1 MADEK
6 RNREENEELY
16 KDQEIDLG
24 ELTEQTDLDD
34 QVDLSWLDELD
45 DDEDGDDLDDEDKD
59 GEDEKDI
66 DLDAMIDEILNHI
79 DPNDWEEWKEQP
91 AREVSL
97 PTPPAAATPQQL
109 TPADDV
115 PTGKARKKQRRSLP
129 TNIAEGVIYVG
140 GILLISFI
148 LATIGWRWAGDV
160 LALNK
165 EPVTASVTITEGESL
180 GDVTAELKEK
190 GLVKYGY
197 LFQLFASFTHKA
209 EKITAGSY
217 ELSTVMDYSALLNNI
232 SSTSAYRETVT
243 VTIPEG
249 YTVEEI
255 FKLMENKGVCS
266 YDDLLKTAQKETF
279 DFDFLKDVKTKEEKR
294 LEGYLFPD
302 TYEFY
307 KGADA
312 KSVINTM
319 LKNFDDRFDSKM
331 EAEMQLLG
339 YSKND
344 IIIMASIIEKETDG
358 SDQRNIAS
366 VIQNRLKNTW
376 ATPKGYLQVDST
388 IQYLLKERKEKL
400 TDKDLE
406 IDSPYNTYKNPGLP
420 IGPICNPGLTAI
432 EAALEPNKTNYYYFM
447 LGKDGTTHFF
457 DTEASFL
464 AFKAE
469 QQD

>member
-6 RNREENEELY
+6 RNREENE
-16 KDQEIDLG
+16 DLNKNL
-24 ELTEQTDLDD
+24 ESDLDELD
-34 QVDLSWLDELD
+34 TPADTMEERADLSWLYEA
-45 DDEDGDDLDDEDKD
+45 DEDNEDDNDLEEADEDAK
-59 GEDEKDI
+59 ES

-79 DPNDWEEWKEQP
+79 DPNDWEEWKDQP
-91 AREVSL
+91 PREV
-97 PTPPAAATPQQL
+97 PPPAAAPQQP
-109 TPADDV
+109 TPTDTV
-115 PTGKARKKQRRSLP
+115 PTGKTRKKQRRSLP

-165 EPVTASVTITEGESL
+165 EPLTASVTITEGESL

-266 YDDLLKTAQKETF
+266 YNDLLKVAQEETF
-279 DFDFLKDVKTKEEKR
+279 DFDFLKDVKTTKEKR

-312 KSVINTM
+312 KNVINTM
-319 LKNFDDRFDSKM
+319 LKNFDERFDSKM

-388 IQYLLKERKEKL
+388 IQYLLKERKKKL

-432 EAALEPNKTNYYYFM
+432 QAALEPNKTNYYYFM

-457 DTEASFL
+457 DTEAAFL

>member
-6 RNREENEELY
+6 RNREENE
-16 KDQEIDLG
+16 DLNKNL
-24 ELTEQTDLDD
+24 ESDLDELD
-34 QVDLSWLDELD
+34 TPADTMEERADLSWLYEA
-45 DDEDGDDLDDEDKD
+45 DEDNEDDNDLEEADEDAK
-59 GEDEKDI
+59 EI

-79 DPNDWEEWKEQP
+79 DPNDWEEWKDQP
-91 AREVSL
+91 PRET
-97 PTPPAAATPQQL
+97 PPPAAAPQQP
-109 TPADDV
+109 TPTDTV
-115 PTGKARKKQRRSLP
+115 PTGKTRKKQRRSLP

-165 EPVTASVTITEGESL
+165 EPLTASVTITEGESL

-266 YDDLLKTAQKETF
+266 YNDLLKVAQEETF
-279 DFDFLKDVKTKEEKR
+279 DFDFLKDVKTTKEKR

-312 KSVINTM
+312 KNVINTM
-319 LKNFDDRFDSKM
+319 LKNFDERFDSKM

-358 SDQRNIAS
+358 GDQRNIAS
-366 VIQNRLKNTW
+366 VLQNRLKNTW

-388 IQYLLKERKEKL
+388 IQYLLKERKKKL

-432 EAALEPNKTNYYYFM
+432 QAALEPNKTNYYYFM

-457 DTEASFL
+457 DTEAAFL

>member
-6 RNREENEELY
+6 RNREENE
-16 KDQEIDLG
+16 DLNKNL
-24 ELTEQTDLDD
+24 ESD
-34 QVDLSWLDELD
+34 LDELD
-45 DDEDGDDLDDEDKD
+45 KSTDSEEERENWDWLYEADEEDNDLEADNEDGKE
-59 GEDEKDI
+59 I

-79 DPNDWEEWKEQP
+79 DPNDWEEWKDQP
-91 AREVSL
+91 PRET
-97 PTPPAAATPQQL
+97 PPPAAAPQQP
-109 TPADDV
+109 TPTDTV
-115 PTGKARKKQRRSLP
+115 PTGKTRKKQRRSLP

-165 EPVTASVTITEGESL
+165 EPLTASVTITEGESL

-266 YDDLLKTAQKETF
+266 YNDLLKVAQEETF
-279 DFDFLKDVKTKEEKR
+279 DFNFLKDVKTTKEKR

-312 KSVINTM
+312 KNVINTM
-319 LKNFDDRFDSKM
+319 LKNFDERFDSKM

-388 IQYLLKERKEKL
+388 IQYLLKERKKKL

-432 EAALEPNKTNYYYFM
+432 QAALEPNKTNYYYFM

-457 DTEASFL
+457 DTEAAFL

>member
-6 RNREENEELY
+6 HNREENEALHKE
-16 KDQEIDLG
+16 EHIDLD
-24 ELTEQTDLDD
+24 ELTEQSAPANEA
-34 QVDLSWLDELD
+34 DLSWLDNLGDEEPRGDL
-45 DDEDGDDLDDEDKD
+45 DEDS
-59 GEDEKDI
+59 

-79 DPNDWEEWKEQP
+79 DPNDWEDWKEQP

-97 PTPPAAATPQQL
+97 PTPPAAATPQQPA
-109 TPADDV
+109 PADDV

>member
-6 RNREENEELY
+6 RNREENE
-16 KDQEIDLG
+16 DLNKNL
-24 ELTEQTDLDD
+24 ESDLDELD
-34 QVDLSWLDELD
+34 TPADTMEERADLSWLYEA
-45 DDEDGDDLDDEDKD
+45 DEDNEDDNDLEEADEDAK
-59 GEDEKDI
+59 EI
-66 DLDAMIDEILNHI
+66 DMDAMIDEILNHI
-79 DPNDWEEWKEQP
+79 DPNDWEEWKDQP
-91 AREVSL
+91 PRET
-97 PTPPAAATPQQL
+97 PPPAAAPQQP
-109 TPADDV
+109 TPTDTV
-115 PTGKARKKQRRSLP
+115 PTGKTRKKQRRSLP

-165 EPVTASVTITEGESL
+165 EPLTASVTITEGESL

-266 YDDLLKTAQKETF
+266 YNDLLKVAQEETF
-279 DFDFLKDVKTKEEKR
+279 DFDFLKDVKTTKEKR

-312 KSVINTM
+312 KNVINTM
-319 LKNFDDRFDSKM
+319 LKNFDERFDSKM

-358 SDQRNIAS
+358 GDQRNIAS
-366 VIQNRLKNTW
+366 VLQNRLKNTW

-388 IQYLLKERKEKL
+388 IQYLLKERKKKL

-457 DTEASFL
+457 DTEAAFL

>member
-6 RNREENEELY
+6 RNREENE
-16 KDQEIDLG
+16 DLNKNL
-24 ELTEQTDLDD
+24 ESDLDELD
-34 QVDLSWLDELD
+34 TPADTMEERADLSWLYEA
-45 DDEDGDDLDDEDKD
+45 DEDNEDDNDLEEADEDAK
-59 GEDEKDI
+59 EI

-79 DPNDWEEWKEQP
+79 DPNDWEEWKDQP
-91 AREVSL
+91 PREV
-97 PTPPAAATPQQL
+97 PPPAAAPQQP
-109 TPADDV
+109 TPTDTV
-115 PTGKARKKQRRSLP
+115 PTGKTRKKQRRSLP

-165 EPVTASVTITEGESL
+165 EPLTASVTITEGESL

-266 YDDLLKTAQKETF
+266 YNDLLKVAQEETF
-279 DFDFLKDVKTKEEKR
+279 DFDFLKDVKTTKEKR

-312 KSVINTM
+312 KNVINTM
-319 LKNFDDRFDSKM
+319 LKNFDERFDSKM

-358 SDQRNIAS
+358 GDQRNIAS
-366 VIQNRLKNTW
+366 VLQNRLKNTW
-376 ATPKGYLQVDST
+376 ATPKGYLQVVST
-388 IQYLLKERKEKL
+388 IQYLLKERKKKL

-432 EAALEPNKTNYYYFM
+432 EAALEPNKTNY
-447 LGKDGTTHFF
+447 
-457 DTEASFL
+457 
-464 AFKAE
+464 
-469 QQD
+469 

>member
-6 RNREENEELY
+6 HNREENEALHKE
-16 KDQEIDLG
+16 EHIDLD
-24 ELTEQTDLDD
+24 ELTEQSAPANEA
-34 QVDLSWLDELD
+34 DLSWLDTLGDEEPRGD
-45 DDEDGDDLDDEDKD
+45 MDEDS
-59 GEDEKDI
+59 

-266 YDDLLKTAQKETF
+266 YDDLMKAAQEETF
-279 DFDFLKDVKTKEEKR
+279 DFAFLKEVKTTKEKR

-312 KSVINTM
+312 KNVINTM
-319 LKNFDDRFDSKM
+319 LKNFDERFDSKM

-358 SDQRNIAS
+358 GDQRNIAS
-366 VIQNRLKNTW
+366 VLQNRLKNTW

-388 IQYLLKERKEKL
+388 IQYLLKERKKKL

-406 IDSPYNTYKNPGLP
+406 INSPYNTYKNPGLP

-457 DTEASFL
+457 DTEAAFL

>member
-6 RNREENEELY
+6 RNREENE
-16 KDQEIDLG
+16 DLNKNL
-24 ELTEQTDLDD
+24 ESDLDELD
-34 QVDLSWLDELD
+34 TPADTMEERADLSWLYEA
-45 DDEDGDDLDDEDKD
+45 DEDNEDDNDLEEADEDAK
-59 GEDEKDI
+59 EI

-79 DPNDWEEWKEQP
+79 DPNDWEEWKDQP
-91 AREVSL
+91 PRET
-97 PTPPAAATPQQL
+97 PPPAAAPQQP
-109 TPADDV
+109 TPTDTV
-115 PTGKARKKQRRSLP
+115 PTGKTRKKQRRSLP

-165 EPVTASVTITEGESL
+165 EPLTASVTITEGESL

-266 YDDLLKTAQKETF
+266 YNDLLKVAQEETF
-279 DFDFLKDVKTKEEKR
+279 DFDFLKEVKTTKEKR

-312 KSVINTM
+312 KNVINTM
-319 LKNFDDRFDSKM
+319 LKNFDERFDSKM

-366 VIQNRLKNTW
+366 VLQNRLKNTW

-388 IQYLLKERKEKL
+388 IQYLLKERKKKL

-457 DTEASFL
+457 DTEAAFL

>member
-6 RNREENEELY
+6 HNREENEALHKE
-16 KDQEIDLG
+16 EHIDLD
-24 ELTEQTDLDD
+24 ELTEQSAPANEA
-34 QVDLSWLDELD
+34 DLSWLDNLGDEEPRGD
-45 DDEDGDDLDDEDKD
+45 MDEDS
-59 GEDEKDI
+59 

-79 DPNDWEEWKEQP
+79 DPNDWEDWKEQP
-91 AREVSL
+91 AREVPL
-97 PTPPAAATPQQL
+97 PTPPAAATPQQP
-109 TPADDV
+109 TPTDDA

>member
-6 RNREENEELY
+6 RNREENE
-16 KDQEIDLG
+16 DLNKNL
-24 ELTEQTDLDD
+24 ESDLDELD
-34 QVDLSWLDELD
+34 TPADTMEERADLSWLYEA
-45 DDEDGDDLDDEDKD
+45 DEDNEDDNDLEEADEDAK
-59 GEDEKDI
+59 EI

-79 DPNDWEEWKEQP
+79 DPNDWEEWKDQP
-91 AREVSL
+91 PRETPPPVAAPQQ
-97 PTPPAAATPQQL
+97 PTPTD
-109 TPADDV
+109 TV
-115 PTGKARKKQRRSLP
+115 PTGKTRKKQRRSLP

-165 EPVTASVTITEGESL
+165 EPLTASVTITEGESL

-266 YDDLLKTAQKETF
+266 YNDLLKVAQEETF
-279 DFDFLKDVKTKEEKR
+279 DFDFLKDVKTTKEKR

-312 KSVINTM
+312 KNVINTM
-319 LKNFDDRFDSKM
+319 LKNFDERFDSKM

-358 SDQRNIAS
+358 GDQRNIAS
-366 VIQNRLKNTW
+366 VLQNRLKNTW

-388 IQYLLKERKEKL
+388 IQYLLKERKKKL

-432 EAALEPNKTNYYYFM
+432 QAALEPNKTNYYYFM

-457 DTEASFL
+457 DTEAAFL

>member
-6 RNREENEELY
+6 RNREENE
-16 KDQEIDLG
+16 DLNKNL
-24 ELTEQTDLDD
+24 ESDLDELD
-34 QVDLSWLDELD
+34 TPADTMEERADLSWLYEA
-45 DDEDGDDLDDEDKD
+45 DEDNEDDNDLEEADEDAK
-59 GEDEKDI
+59 EI

-79 DPNDWEEWKEQP
+79 DPNDWEEWKDQP
-91 AREVSL
+91 PREV
-97 PTPPAAATPQQL
+97 PPPAAAPPQPTP
-109 TPADDV
+109 TDTV
-115 PTGKARKKQRRSLP
+115 PTGKTRKKQRRSLP

-165 EPVTASVTITEGESL
+165 EPLTASVTITEGESL

-266 YDDLLKTAQKETF
+266 YNDLLKVAQEETF
-279 DFDFLKDVKTKEEKR
+279 DFDFLKDVKTTKEKR

-312 KSVINTM
+312 KNVINTM
-319 LKNFDDRFDSKM
+319 LKNFDERFDSKM

-358 SDQRNIAS
+358 GDQRNIAS

-388 IQYLLKERKEKL
+388 IQYLLKERKKKL

-457 DTEASFL
+457 DTEAAFL

>member
-6 RNREENEELY
+6 HNREENEALHKE
-16 KDQEIDLG
+16 EHIDLD
-24 ELTEQTDLDD
+24 ELTEQSAPANEA
-34 QVDLSWLDELD
+34 DLSWLDNLGDEEPRGD
-45 DDEDGDDLDDEDKD
+45 MDEDS
-59 GEDEKDI
+59 

-457 DTEASFL
+457 DTEAAFL

>member
-6 RNREENEELY
+6 RNREENE
-16 KDQEIDLG
+16 DLNKNL
-24 ELTEQTDLDD
+24 ESDLDELD
-34 QVDLSWLDELD
+34 TPADTMEERADLSWLYEA
-45 DDEDGDDLDDEDKD
+45 DEDNEDDNDLEEADEDAK
-59 GEDEKDI
+59 EI

-79 DPNDWEEWKEQP
+79 DPNDWEEWKDQP
-91 AREVSL
+91 PREV
-97 PTPPAAATPQQL
+97 PPPAAAPQQP
-109 TPADDV
+109 TPTDTV
-115 PTGKARKKQRRSLP
+115 PTGKTRKKQRRSLP

-165 EPVTASVTITEGESL
+165 EPLTASVTITEGESL

-266 YDDLLKTAQKETF
+266 YNDLLKVAQEETF
-279 DFDFLKDVKTKEEKR
+279 DFDFLKDVKTTKEKR

-312 KSVINTM
+312 KNVINTM
-319 LKNFDDRFDSKM
+319 LKNFDERFDSKM

-358 SDQRNIAS
+358 GDQRNIAS
-366 VIQNRLKNTW
+366 VIQNPRTGSKTPGQRPR
-376 ATPKGYLQVDST
+376 ATCRWTPPFST
-388 IQYLLKERKEKL
+388 
-400 TDKDLE
+400 
-406 IDSPYNTYKNPGLP
+406 
-420 IGPICNPGLTAI
+420 C
-432 EAALEPNKTNYYYFM
+432 
-447 LGKDGTTHFF
+447 
-457 DTEASFL
+457 
-464 AFKAE
+464 
-469 QQD
+469 

>member
-6 RNREENEELY
+6 HSRDEQAKLF
-16 KDQEIDLG
+16 KSQESD
-24 ELTEQTDLDD
+24 
-34 QVDLSWLDELD
+34 WLDND
-45 DDEDGDDLDDEDKD
+45 NQFEDHEADTTGK
-59 GEDEKDI
+59 KI
-66 DLDAMIDEILNHI
+66 DMDAMIDEILNHI
-79 DPNDWEEWKEQP
+79 DPNDWEEWKEETVKRAPPQP
-91 AREVSL
+91 ETPSAGTAPEQPHPNDPAPASKRE
-97 PTPPAAATPQQL
+97 
-109 TPADDV
+109 
-115 PTGKARKKQRRSLP
+115 KKQRRNLP

-266 YDDLLKTAQKETF
+266 YDDLMKAAQEETF
-279 DFDFLKDVKTKEEKR
+279 DFAFLKEVKTTKEKR

-312 KSVINTM
+312 KNVINTM
-319 LKNFDDRFDSKM
+319 LKNFDERFDSKM

-358 SDQRNIAS
+358 GDQRNIAS
-366 VIQNRLKNTW
+366 VLQNRLKNTW

-388 IQYLLKERKEKL
+388 IQYLLKERKKKL

-447 LGKDGTTHFF
+447 LGMDGTTHFF
-457 DTEASFL
+457 DTEAAFL

>member
-6 RNREENEELY
+6 RNREENE
-16 KDQEIDLG
+16 DLNKNL
-24 ELTEQTDLDD
+24 ESDLDELD
-34 QVDLSWLDELD
+34 TPADTMEERADLSWLYKA
-45 DDEDGDDLDDEDKD
+45 DEDNEDDNDLEEADEDAK
-59 GEDEKDI
+59 EI

-79 DPNDWEEWKEQP
+79 APNDWEEWKDQP
-91 AREVSL
+91 PREV
-97 PTPPAAATPQQL
+97 PPPAAAPQQP
-109 TPADDV
+109 TPTDTV
-115 PTGKARKKQRRSLP
+115 PTGKTRKKQRRSLP

-165 EPVTASVTITEGESL
+165 EPLTASVTITEGESL

-266 YDDLLKTAQKETF
+266 YNDLLKVAQEETF
-279 DFDFLKDVKTKEEKR
+279 DFDFLKDVKTTKEKR

-312 KSVINTM
+312 KNVINTM
-319 LKNFDDRFDSKM
+319 LKNFDERFDSKM

-388 IQYLLKERKEKL
+388 IQYLLKERKKKL

-457 DTEASFL
+457 DTEAAFL

>member
-6 RNREENEELY
+6 HNREENEALHKEE
-16 KDQEIDLG
+16 QIDLD
-24 ELTEQTDLDD
+24 ELTEQSAPANE
-34 QVDLSWLDELD
+34 VDMSWLDDLGGEEPRGNL
-45 DDEDGDDLDDEDKD
+45 DEDS
-59 GEDEKDI
+59 
-66 DLDAMIDEILNHI
+66 DLDAMVDEILNHI
-79 DPNDWEEWKEQP
+79 APNDWEKWKEQP
-91 AREVSL
+91 SREAPP
-97 PTPPAAATPQQL
+97 PTPPAAAAPQQL
-109 TPADDV
+109 PPTETDDAAS
-115 PTGKARKKQRRSLP
+115 TGKTRKKQRRSLP

-140 GILLISFI
+140 GILLISFL

-165 EPVTASVTITEGESL
+165 EPLTASVTITEGESL

-266 YDDLLKTAQKETF
+266 YNDLMKVAQEETF
-279 DFDFLKDVKTKEEKR
+279 DFDFLKDVKTSKEKR

-312 KSVINTM
+312 KHVINTM

-457 DTEASFL
+457 DTEAAFL

>member
-6 RNREENEELY
+6 HSRDEQAKLF
-16 KDQEIDLG
+16 KSQESD
-24 ELTEQTDLDD
+24 
-34 QVDLSWLDELD
+34 WLDND
-45 DDEDGDDLDDEDKD
+45 IQFEDHEADTTGK
-59 GEDEKDI
+59 KI
-66 DLDAMIDEILNHI
+66 DMDAMIDEILNHI
-79 DPNDWEEWKEQP
+79 DPNDWEEWKEETVKRAPPQP
-91 AREVSL
+91 ETPSAGTAPEQPHPNDPAPASKRE
-97 PTPPAAATPQQL
+97 
-109 TPADDV
+109 
-115 PTGKARKKQRRSLP
+115 KKQRRSLP

-266 YDDLLKTAQKETF
+266 YDDLMKAAQEETF
-279 DFDFLKDVKTKEEKR
+279 DFAFLKEVKTTKEKR

-312 KSVINTM
+312 KNVINTM
-319 LKNFDDRFDSKM
+319 LKNFDERFDSKM

-358 SDQRNIAS
+358 GDQRNIAS
-366 VIQNRLKNTW
+366 VLQNRLKNTW

-388 IQYLLKERKEKL
+388 IQYLLKERKKKL

-457 DTEASFL
+457 DTEAAFL

>member
-6 RNREENEELY
+6 RNREENE
-16 KDQEIDLG
+16 DLNKNL
-24 ELTEQTDLDD
+24 ESDLDELD
-34 QVDLSWLDELD
+34 TPADTMEERADLSWLYEA
-45 DDEDGDDLDDEDKD
+45 DEDNEDDNDLEEADEDAK
-59 GEDEKDI
+59 EI

-79 DPNDWEEWKEQP
+79 DPTDWEEWKDQP
-91 AREVSL
+91 PREV
-97 PTPPAAATPQQL
+97 PPPAAAPQQP
-109 TPADDV
+109 TPTDTV
-115 PTGKARKKQRRSLP
+115 PTGKTRKKQRRSLP

-165 EPVTASVTITEGESL
+165 EPLTASVTITEGESL

-266 YDDLLKTAQKETF
+266 YNDLLKVAQEETF
-279 DFDFLKDVKTKEEKR
+279 DFDFLKDVKTTKEKR

-312 KSVINTM
+312 KNVINTM
-319 LKNFDDRFDSKM
+319 LKNFDERFDSKM

-358 SDQRNIAS
+358 GDQRNIAS

-388 IQYLLKERKEKL
+388 IQYLLKERKKKL

-457 DTEASFL
+457 DTEAAFL

>member
-6 RNREENEELY
+6 HNREENEALHKE
-16 KDQEIDLG
+16 EHIDLD
-24 ELTEQTDLDD
+24 ELTEQSAPANEA
-34 QVDLSWLDELD
+34 DLSWLDNLGDEEPRGD
-45 DDEDGDDLDDEDKD
+45 MDEDS
-59 GEDEKDI
+59 

-79 DPNDWEEWKEQP
+79 DPNDWEDWKEQP

-388 IQYLLKERKEKL
+388 IQYLLKERKKKL

>member
-6 RNREENEELY
+6 RNREENE
-16 KDQEIDLG
+16 DLNKNL
-24 ELTEQTDLDD
+24 ESDLDELD
-34 QVDLSWLDELD
+34 TPADTMEERADLSWLYEA
-45 DDEDGDDLDDEDKD
+45 DEDNEDDNDLEADNEDGK
-59 GEDEKDI
+59 EI

-79 DPNDWEEWKEQP
+79 DPNDWEEWKDQP
-91 AREVSL
+91 PRET
-97 PTPPAAATPQQL
+97 PPPAAAPQQP
-109 TPADDV
+109 TPTAAA
-115 PTGKARKKQRRSLP
+115 PTDKTRKKQRRSLP

-165 EPVTASVTITEGESL
+165 EPLTASVTITEGESL

-266 YDDLLKTAQKETF
+266 YNDLLKVAQEETF
-279 DFDFLKDVKTKEEKR
+279 DFDFLKDVKTTKEKR

-312 KSVINTM
+312 KNVINTM
-319 LKNFDDRFDSKM
+319 LKNFDERFDSKM

-358 SDQRNIAS
+358 GDQRNIAS
-366 VIQNRLKNTW
+366 VLQNRLKNTW

-388 IQYLLKERKEKL
+388 IQYLLKERKKKL

-432 EAALEPNKTNYYYFM
+432 QAALEPNKTNYYYFM

-457 DTEASFL
+457 DTEAAFL

>member
-6 RNREENEELY
+6 RNREENE
-16 KDQEIDLG
+16 DLNKNL
-24 ELTEQTDLDD
+24 ESD
-34 QVDLSWLDELD
+34 LDELD
-45 DDEDGDDLDDEDKD
+45 KSTDSEEERENWDWLYEADEEDDDLEADNEDGKE
-59 GEDEKDI
+59 I

-79 DPNDWEEWKEQP
+79 DPNDWEEWKDQP
-91 AREVSL
+91 PREV
-97 PTPPAAATPQQL
+97 PPPAATPQQ
-109 TPADDV
+109 
-115 PTGKARKKQRRSLP
+115 PTTTAAAPTDKTRKKQRRSLP

-165 EPVTASVTITEGESL
+165 EPLTASVTITEGESL

-266 YDDLLKTAQKETF
+266 YNDLLKVAQEETF
-279 DFDFLKDVKTKEEKR
+279 DFDFLKDVKTTKEKR

-319 LKNFDDRFDSKM
+319 LKNFNDRFDSKM

-358 SDQRNIAS
+358 GDQRNIAS
-366 VIQNRLKNTW
+366 VLQNRLKNTW

-388 IQYLLKERKEKL
+388 IQYLLKERKKKL

-432 EAALEPNKTNYYYFM
+432 QAALEPNKTNYYYFM

-457 DTEASFL
+457 DTEAAFL

>member
-6 RNREENEELY
+6 HNREENEALHKE
-16 KDQEIDLG
+16 EHIDLD
-24 ELTEQTDLDD
+24 ELTEQSAPANEA
-34 QVDLSWLDELD
+34 DLSWLDELD

-79 DPNDWEEWKEQP
+79 DPNDWEDWKEQP

>member
-6 RNREENEELY
+6 RNREENE
-16 KDQEIDLG
+16 DLNKNL
-24 ELTEQTDLDD
+24 ESDLDELD
-34 QVDLSWLDELD
+34 TPADTMEERADLSWLYEA
-45 DDEDGDDLDDEDKD
+45 DEDNEDDNDLEEADEDAK
-59 GEDEKDI
+59 EI

-79 DPNDWEEWKEQP
+79 DPNDWEEWKDQP
-91 AREVSL
+91 PREV
-97 PTPPAAATPQQL
+97 PPPAAAPQQP
-109 TPADDV
+109 TPTDTV
-115 PTGKARKKQRRSLP
+115 PTGKTRKKQRRSLP

-165 EPVTASVTITEGESL
+165 EPLTASVTITEGESL

-266 YDDLLKTAQKETF
+266 YNDLLKVAQEETF
-279 DFDFLKDVKTKEEKR
+279 DFDFLKDVKTTKEKR

-312 KSVINTM
+312 KNVINTM
-319 LKNFDDRFDSKM
+319 LKNFDERFDSKM

-358 SDQRNIAS
+358 GDQRNIAS
-366 VIQNRLKNTW
+366 VLQNRLKNTW

-388 IQYLLKERKEKL
+388 IQYLLKERKKKL

-432 EAALEPNKTNYYYFM
+432 QAALEPNQTNYYYFM

-457 DTEASFL
+457 DTEAAFL

>member
-6 RNREENEELY
+6 RNREENE
-16 KDQEIDLG
+16 DLNKNL
-24 ELTEQTDLDD
+24 ESD
-34 QVDLSWLDELD
+34 LDELD
-45 DDEDGDDLDDEDKD
+45 KSTDSEEERENWDWLYEADEEDDDLEADNEDGKE
-59 GEDEKDI
+59 I

-79 DPNDWEEWKEQP
+79 DPNDWEEWKDQP
-91 AREVSL
+91 PREV
-97 PTPPAAATPQQL
+97 PPPAATPQQP
-109 TPADDV
+109 TPTAAA
-115 PTGKARKKQRRSLP
+115 PTDKTRKKQRRSLP

-165 EPVTASVTITEGESL
+165 EPLTASVTITEGESL

-266 YDDLLKTAQKETF
+266 YNDLLKVAQEETF
-279 DFDFLKDVKTKEEKR
+279 DFDFLKDVKTTKEKR

-319 LKNFDDRFDSKM
+319 LKNFNDRFDSKM

-358 SDQRNIAS
+358 GDQRNIAS
-366 VIQNRLKNTW
+366 VLQNRLKNTW

-388 IQYLLKERKEKL
+388 IQYLLKERKKKL

-432 EAALEPNKTNYYYFM
+432 QAALEPNKTNYYYFM

-457 DTEASFL
+457 DTEAAFL

>member
-6 RNREENEELY
+6 RNREENE
-16 KDQEIDLG
+16 DQNKNLES
-24 ELTEQTDLDD
+24 DLDELD
-34 QVDLSWLDELD
+34 TPADTMEERADLSWLYEA
-45 DDEDGDDLDDEDKD
+45 DEDNADDNDLEEADEDAK
-59 GEDEKDI
+59 EI

-79 DPNDWEEWKEQP
+79 DPNDWEEWKDQPPRETPPPQP
-91 AREVSL
+91 APQQ
-97 PTPPAAATPQQL
+97 PTPTAAA
-109 TPADDV
+109 
-115 PTGKARKKQRRSLP
+115 PTDKTRKKQRRSLP

-165 EPVTASVTITEGESL
+165 EPLTASVTITEGESL

-232 SSTSAYRETVT
+232 SSSSAYRETVT

-266 YDDLLKTAQKETF
+266 YNDLLKVAQEETF
-279 DFDFLKDVKTKEEKR
+279 DFDFLKDVKTTKEKR

-319 LKNFDDRFDSKM
+319 LKNFDERFDSKM

-388 IQYLLKERKEKL
+388 IQYLLKERKKKL

-457 DTEASFL
+457 DTEAAFL

>member
-6 RNREENEELY
+6 RNREENE
-16 KDQEIDLG
+16 DLNKNL
-24 ELTEQTDLDD
+24 ESDLDELD
-34 QVDLSWLDELD
+34 TPADTMEERADLSWLYEADEDNED
-45 DDEDGDDLDDEDKD
+45 DNDLEEADEDGKE
-59 GEDEKDI
+59 I

-79 DPNDWEEWKEQP
+79 DPNDWEEWKDQP
-91 AREVSL
+91 PREV
-97 PTPPAAATPQQL
+97 PPPAATPQQP
-109 TPADDV
+109 TPTAAA
-115 PTGKARKKQRRSLP
+115 PTGKTRKKQRRSLP

-165 EPVTASVTITEGESL
+165 EPLTASVTITEGESL

-266 YDDLLKTAQKETF
+266 YNDLLKVAQEETF
-279 DFDFLKDVKTKEEKR
+279 DFDFLKDVKTTKEKR

-319 LKNFDDRFDSKM
+319 LKNFNDRFDSKM

-358 SDQRNIAS
+358 GDQRNIAS
-366 VIQNRLKNTW
+366 VLQNRLKNTW

-388 IQYLLKERKEKL
+388 IQYLLKERKKKL

-432 EAALEPNKTNYYYFM
+432 QAALEPNKTNYYYFM

-457 DTEASFL
+457 DTEAAFL

>member
-6 RNREENEELY
+6 HNREENEALHKE
-16 KDQEIDLG
+16 EHIDLD
-24 ELTEQTDLDD
+24 ELTEQSAPANEA
-34 QVDLSWLDELD
+34 DLSWLDNLGDEEPRGDL
-45 DDEDGDDLDDEDKD
+45 DEDS
-59 GEDEKDI
+59 

-79 DPNDWEEWKEQP
+79 DPNDWEDWKEQP

-97 PTPPAAATPQQL
+97 PTPPAAATPQQPA
-109 TPADDV
+109 PADDI

>member
-6 RNREENEELY
+6 RNREENE
-16 KDQEIDLG
+16 DLNKNL
-24 ELTEQTDLDD
+24 ESDLDELD
-34 QVDLSWLDELD
+34 TPADTMEERADLSWLYEA
-45 DDEDGDDLDDEDKD
+45 DEDNEDDNDLEEADEDAK
-59 GEDEKDI
+59 EI

-79 DPNDWEEWKEQP
+79 DPNDWEEWKDQP
-91 AREVSL
+91 PREV
-97 PTPPAAATPQQL
+97 PPPAAAPQQP
-109 TPADDV
+109 TPTDTV
-115 PTGKARKKQRRSLP
+115 PTGKTRKKQRRSLP

-165 EPVTASVTITEGESL
+165 EPLTASVTITEGESL

-266 YDDLLKTAQKETF
+266 YNDLLKVAQEETF
-279 DFDFLKDVKTKEEKR
+279 DFDFLKDVKTTKEKR

-312 KSVINTM
+312 KNVINTM
-319 LKNFDDRFDSKM
+319 LKNFDERFDSKM

-358 SDQRNIAS
+358 GDQRNIAS
-366 VIQNRLKNTW
+366 VLQNRLKNTW

-388 IQYLLKERKEKL
+388 IQYLLKERKKKL

-457 DTEASFL
+457 DTEAAFL

>member
-6 RNREENEELY
+6 RNREENE
-16 KDQEIDLG
+16 DLNKNL
-24 ELTEQTDLDD
+24 ESDLDELD
-34 QVDLSWLDELD
+34 TPADTMEERADLSWLYKA
-45 DDEDGDDLDDEDKD
+45 DEDNEDDNDLEEADEDAK
-59 GEDEKDI
+59 EI

-79 DPNDWEEWKEQP
+79 DPNDWEEWKDQP
-91 AREVSL
+91 PRET
-97 PTPPAAATPQQL
+97 PPPAAAPQQPTL
-109 TPADDV
+109 TDTV
-115 PTGKARKKQRRSLP
+115 PTGKTRKKQRRSLP

-165 EPVTASVTITEGESL
+165 EPLTASVTITEGESL

-266 YDDLLKTAQKETF
+266 YNDLLKVAQEETF
-279 DFDFLKDVKTKEEKR
+279 DFDFLKEVKTTKEKR

-307 KGADA
+307 VGMQASSA
-312 KSVINTM
+312 INKM
-319 LKNFDDRFDSKM
+319 LENFYYKQT
-331 EAEMQLLG
+331 AEMLQRAQDLG
-339 YSKND
+339 MSMRDVVN
-344 IIIMASIIEKETDG
+344 IASLIEKEAAND
-358 SDQRNIAS
+358 SERALIAS
-366 VIQNRLKNTW
+366 VIYNRLN
-376 ATPKGYLQVDST
+376 AGMPLG
-388 IQYLLKERKEKL
+388 
-400 TDKDLE
+400 
-406 IDSPYNTYKNPGLP
+406 IDASILYAYPDHEGAPTADMLADPSPYNTRLNTGLPPTPIANPG
-420 IGPICNPGLTAI
+420 IASVN
-432 EAALEPNKTNYYYFM
+432 AALYPESTGYYYYA
-447 LGKDGTTHFF
+447 LDTATGQHRFF
-457 DTEASFL
+457 TNADEFN
-464 AFKAE
+464 AFVATQNYE
-469 QQD
+469 

>member
-1 MADEK
+1 MSHYEGK
-6 RNREENEELY
+6 REAPRRQPQRDGGSAAPRREGG
-16 KDQEIDLG
+16 Q
-24 ELTEQTDLDD
+24 
-34 QVDLSWLDELD
+34 
-45 DDEDGDDLDDEDKD
+45 
-59 GEDEKDI
+59 
-66 DLDAMIDEILNHI
+66 
-79 DPNDWEEWKEQP
+79 QP
-91 AREVSL
+91 R
-97 PTPPAAATPQQL
+97 
-109 TPADDV
+109 
-115 PTGKARKKQRRSLP
+115 RRRRRSLGAWGALLYVVLV
-129 TNIAEGVIYVG
+129 IGVSA
-140 GILLISFI
+140 LLAG
-148 LATIGWRWAGDV
+148 LGWIWAGDV

-165 EPVTASVTITEGESL
+165 EPLTASVTITEGESL

-266 YDDLLKTAQKETF
+266 YNDLLKVAQEETF
-279 DFDFLKDVKTKEEKR
+279 DFDFLKDVKTSKEKR

-312 KSVINTM
+312 KHVINTM

-457 DTEASFL
+457 DTEAAFL

>member
-6 RNREENEELY
+6 HSRDEQAKLF
-16 KDQEIDLG
+16 KSQESD
-24 ELTEQTDLDD
+24 
-34 QVDLSWLDELD
+34 WLDND
-45 DDEDGDDLDDEDKD
+45 NQFEDHEADTTGK
-59 GEDEKDI
+59 KI

-79 DPNDWEEWKEQP
+79 DPNDWEEWKDQP
-91 AREVSL
+91 AREVPL
-97 PTPPAAATPQQL
+97 PTPPAAATPQQP
-109 TPADDV
+109 TPTDDA

-129 TNIAEGVIYVG
+129 ANIAEGVIYVG

-266 YDDLLKTAQKETF
+266 YDDLMKAAQEETF
-279 DFDFLKDVKTKEEKR
+279 DFAFLKEVKTTKEKR

-312 KSVINTM
+312 KNVINTM
-319 LKNFDDRFDSKM
+319 LKNFDERFDSKM

-358 SDQRNIAS
+358 GDQRNIAS
-366 VIQNRLKNTW
+366 VLQNRLKNTW

-388 IQYLLKERKEKL
+388 IQYLLKERKKKL

-432 EAALEPNKTNYYYFM
+432 QAALEPNKTNYYYFM

-457 DTEASFL
+457 DTEAAFL

>member
-6 RNREENEELY
+6 RNREENE
-16 KDQEIDLG
+16 DLNKNL
-24 ELTEQTDLDD
+24 ESDLDELD
-34 QVDLSWLDELD
+34 TPADTMEERADLSWLYEA
-45 DDEDGDDLDDEDKD
+45 DEDNEDDNDLEEADEDAK
-59 GEDEKDI
+59 EI

-79 DPNDWEEWKEQP
+79 DPNDWEEWKDQP
-91 AREVSL
+91 PREV
-97 PTPPAAATPQQL
+97 PPPAAAPQQP
-109 TPADDV
+109 TPTDTVA
-115 PTGKARKKQRRSLP
+115 TGKTRKKQRRSLP

-140 GILLISFI
+140 GIMLISFI

-165 EPVTASVTITEGESL
+165 EPLTASVTITEGESL

-197 LFQLFASFTHKA
+197 LFQLFASYTHKA

-266 YDDLLKTAQKETF
+266 YNDLLKVAQEETF
-279 DFDFLKDVKTKEEKR
+279 DFDFLKDVKTTKEKR

-312 KSVINTM
+312 KNVINTM
-319 LKNFDDRFDSKM
+319 LKNFDERFDSKM

-358 SDQRNIAS
+358 GDQRNIAS

-388 IQYLLKERKEKL
+388 IQYLLKERKKKL

-457 DTEASFL
+457 DTEAAFL

>member
-6 RNREENEELY
+6 RNREENE
-16 KDQEIDLG
+16 DLNKNL
-24 ELTEQTDLDD
+24 ESDLDELD
-34 QVDLSWLDELD
+34 TPADTMEERADLSWLYEA
-45 DDEDGDDLDDEDKD
+45 DEDNEDDNDLEEADEDAK
-59 GEDEKDI
+59 EI

-79 DPNDWEEWKEQP
+79 DSNDWEEWKDQP
-91 AREVSL
+91 PRET
-97 PTPPAAATPQQL
+97 PPPAAAPQQP
-109 TPADDV
+109 TPTDTV
-115 PTGKARKKQRRSLP
+115 PTGKTRKKQRRSLP

-165 EPVTASVTITEGESL
+165 EPLTASVTITEGESL

-266 YDDLLKTAQKETF
+266 YNDLLKVAQEETF
-279 DFDFLKDVKTKEEKR
+279 DFDFLKDVKTTKEKR

-312 KSVINTM
+312 KNVINTM
-319 LKNFDDRFDSKM
+319 LKNFDERFDSKM

-358 SDQRNIAS
+358 GDQRNIAS
-366 VIQNRLKNTW
+366 VLQNRLKNTW

-388 IQYLLKERKEKL
+388 IQYLLKERKKKL

-457 DTEASFL
+457 DTEAAFL

>member
-6 RNREENEELY
+6 RNREENE
-16 KDQEIDLG
+16 DLNKNL
-24 ELTEQTDLDD
+24 ESDLDELD
-34 QVDLSWLDELD
+34 TPADTMEERADLSWLYEA
-45 DDEDGDDLDDEDKD
+45 DEDNEDDNDLEEADEDAK
-59 GEDEKDI
+59 EI

-79 DPNDWEEWKEQP
+79 DPNDWEEWKDQP
-91 AREVSL
+91 PRET
-97 PTPPAAATPQQL
+97 PPPAAAPQQP
-109 TPADDV
+109 TPTDTV
-115 PTGKARKKQRRSLP
+115 PTGKTRKKQRRSLP

-165 EPVTASVTITEGESL
+165 EPLTASVTITEGESL

-266 YDDLLKTAQKETF
+266 YNDLLKVAQEETF
-279 DFDFLKDVKTKEEKR
+279 DFDFLKDVKTTKEKR

-312 KSVINTM
+312 KNVINTM
-319 LKNFDDRFDSKM
+319 LKNFNDRFDSKM

-388 IQYLLKERKEKL
+388 IQYLLKERKKKL

-432 EAALEPNKTNYYYFM
+432 QAALEPNKTNYYYFM

-457 DTEASFL
+457 DTEAAFL

>member
-6 RNREENEELY
+6 RNREENE
-16 KDQEIDLG
+16 DLNKNL
-24 ELTEQTDLDD
+24 ESD
-34 QVDLSWLDELD
+34 LDELD
-45 DDEDGDDLDDEDKD
+45 KSTDSEEERENWDWLYEADEDDNDLEADNEDGK
-59 GEDEKDI
+59 EI

-79 DPNDWEEWKEQP
+79 DPNDWEEWKDQPPRETPPPQP
-91 AREVSL
+91 APQQ
-97 PTPPAAATPQQL
+97 PTPTAAA
-109 TPADDV
+109 
-115 PTGKARKKQRRSLP
+115 PTDKTRKKQRRSLP

-165 EPVTASVTITEGESL
+165 EPLTASVTITEGESL

-266 YDDLLKTAQKETF
+266 YNDLLKVAQEETF
-279 DFDFLKDVKTKEEKR
+279 DFDFLKDVKTTKEKR

-319 LKNFDDRFDSKM
+319 LKNFNDRFDSKM

-358 SDQRNIAS
+358 GDQRNIAS
-366 VIQNRLKNTW
+366 VLQNRLKNTW

-388 IQYLLKERKEKL
+388 IQYLLKERKKKL

-432 EAALEPNKTNYYYFM
+432 QAALAPNKTNYYYFM

-457 DTEASFL
+457 DTEAAFL